1 MANWL
6 KNILDEVDQRAAGR
20 AEWQHSEYAQA
31 EIARVRASTTTTN
44 TNSASTH
51 NKSSKSEK

>member
-6 KNILDEVDQRAAGR
+6 KNILNDVDQRAEGR
-20 AEWQHSEYAQA
+20 PEWQHSEYAQA

-44 TNSASTH
+44 TNTASTQT
-51 NKSSKSEK
+51 KSSKSEK